1 MHAVELTSKVTTGN
15 FSHYIATIKGLCQ
28 RNIDF
33 RLIMGKEVVFK
44 LDNCMDCPHHRV
56 YADPDDWFCD
66 DDEKVV
72 CSMADRNITIA
83 CRPHHKRRECEIPDW
98 CPLKQ

>member
-1 MHAVELTSKVTTGN
+1 MK
-15 FSHYIATIKGLCQ
+15 
-28 RNIDF
+28 
-33 RLIMGKEVVFK
+33 KEVTLK

-56 YADPDDWFCD
+56 YPDPDPDDWFCD

-72 CSMADRNITIA
+72 CSKAERNITTV

-98 CPLKQ
+98 CPLR

>member
-1 MHAVELTSKVTTGN
+1 
-15 FSHYIATIKGLCQ
+15 
-28 RNIDF
+28 
-33 RLIMGKEVVFK
+33 MGKEVVFK

-56 YADPDDWFCD
+56 YADPDDY
-66 DDEKVV
+66 DEKVV

>member
-1 MHAVELTSKVTTGN
+1 ME
-15 FSHYIATIKGLCQ
+15 KGVIL
-28 RNIDF
+28 
-33 RLIMGKEVVFK
+33 K

-56 YADPDDWFCD
+56 YSDPDPDDWFCD

-72 CSMADRNITIA
+72 CSKVKRNITIA